1 MKTAGLMVVHG
12 NRPEALRDLLLGW
25 IDAHPLAPLET
36 EVVLVQSN
44 GVAQWLKLA
53 LARDRSDGG
62 LGIAA
67 AIDAQLPARFLW
79 QAYRAVLGADRV
91 PATSPF
97 DKRLLTW
104 RLVRLLP
111 ALLDRPAFAP
121 LRRFLDGDADL
132 RKRFQLAERLADLFD
147 QYQVYRADW
156 LEDWALGH
164 DRIGTSRR
172 GLVELSGDQRWQPQL
187 WRALLD
193 DMRPGDA
200 AHSRANVHRE
210 FVEAAALA
218 AEHGGARPAGLPRRV
233 LVFGISSLP
242 QQALEALA
250 ALSTWSS
257 VLMCVHNP
265 CEHFWAD
272 IVADRDLLRIG
283 RSRQARRGGLPPP
296 IDDDDLHRHA
306 HPLLAAW
313 GRQGRDFIRLLDVHD
328 DRQRYE
334 HRFADLSRRIDLFE
348 SNGDATLLQ
357 QLQDDIRDLRPLTET
372 RARWPRPDPSHDE
385 SIRFHVAHGALRE
398 VEILHD
404 QLLDALARDP
414 TLQPR
419 DIIVMVPDIDAYA
432 PHVQAVFGLPAA
444 GDPRCI
450 PFALTDRGQ
459 RHHDPLIGALDKLLD
474 LPSSRISAAEVI
486 DLLDVPALRRRF
498 GIDEG
503 RLPLLQRWVAAANVR
518 WGLHA
523 EQRDALALPG
533 VPGQNSW
540 RFGLE
545 RMMLGYAVG
554 DGGAWSGIEPLDE
567 VGGIDAELLGPLMRV
582 IDAIER
588 HWRAL
593 REPMSPAQ
601 WTGQLTALLDDF
613 FAAPDG
619 DDGFTLLR
627 LRQLLA
633 DWEAACDEA
642 GLTEPVS
649 LAIVRDH
656 WLGQLDAPTLGQPFF
671 GGGVTFAT
679 LMPMRAIPFR
689 RVCLLGMNDGDF
701 PRARVAMDFDLMGS
715 DYRPGDRSRRD
726 DDRYLF
732 LEAVL
737 SARDHLHVSWVGRS
751 IHDNSERPPSVLV
764 AQLRDHLQAGWR
776 IDPAMLTVEH
786 PLQPFSRR
794 YFEAG
799 RPPGLFSYADDWR
812 AGLQAAVDAAQAAGS
827 GAIGTADRDASAAAG
842 AAAGDAN
849 DGAAQD
855 HAGRR
860 APRLSAARL
869 EPPLTLNALQRFVR
883 NPAEAFFRAR
893 LRIAFDPIDPAA
905 LDHEPFEL
913 DALEQWQLQDELI
926 RAQRLAVDRG
936 LAREPALHDALD
948 RIRRRGA
955 LPIAGFAQPVIDALV
970 EPMDDLFD
978 RYRVAIRDWPEVLA
992 PRVVADPVIRDDPG
1006 LQLRDWLG
1014 DWRRRNFSAEGEG
1027 DGDGALARVLLSS
1040 SSLIKDNRYRRELLL
1055 SYWIEHVAAHL
1066 AGPPMTTCVIGK
1078 IGSVTL
1084 RPLSAEAAAEYW
1096 STLLD
1101 AYVEGLR
1108 DALPLA
1114 SKAGFAW
1121 LRSGGQPGVSI
1132 DSLSAGKARL
1142 AYDGQAGDFGKIG
1155 EVRGNPCLARAYPD
1169 FDALWADG
1177 RFAVWCDRLYAPL
1190 NAHMEAGDA

>member
-1 MKTAGLMVVHG
+1 MDAAGLMVVHG

-91 PATSPF
+91 PSTSPF
-97 DKRLLTW
+97 DERLLTW

-111 ALLDRPAFAP
+111 ALLDRQAFAP

-132 RKRFQLAERLADLFD
+132 RKRFQLAERLADLLD

-164 DRIGTSRR
+164 DRIRTSRR
-172 GLVELSGDQRWQPQL
+172 GVVELPDEQRWQPQL
-187 WRALLD
+187 WRSLLD

-210 FVEAAALA
+210 FVAAAALA
-218 AEHGGARPAGLPRRV
+218 AEHGGARPAGPQGLPRRV

-242 QQALEALA
+242 QQWLEALA
-250 ALSTWSS
+250 ALSTWMP

-296 IDDDDLHRHA
+296 VDDDDLHRHA

-313 GRQGRDFIRLLDVHD
+313 GRQGRDFIHLLDVHD

-334 HRFADLSRRIDLFE
+334 HRFDELSRRIDLFE
-348 SNGDATLLQ
+348 SSGEATLLQ
-357 QLQDDIRDLRPLTET
+357 QLQDDIRDLRPLAET
-372 RARWPRPDPSHDE
+372 RARWPRPDPSRDA

-404 QLLDALARDP
+404 QLLDALTRDP

-432 PHVQAVFGLPAA
+432 PHVQAVFGLPAP
-444 GDPRCI
+444 GDRRHI

-459 RHHDPLIGALDKLLD
+459 RHHDPLLGALDKLLE
-474 LPSSRISAAEVI
+474 LPMSRISAAEVI
-486 DLLDVPALRRRF
+486 DLLDVPAVRRRF
-498 GIDEG
+498 GIDEA

-523 EQRDALALPG
+523 EQRDALSLPG
-533 VPGQNSW
+533 SPEQNSW

-554 DGGAWSGIEPLDE
+554 DGDAWSDIEPLDE

-593 REPMSPAQ
+593 REPASPSQ
-601 WTGQLTALLDDF
+601 WTRRLTALLDDF

-619 DDGFTLLR
+619 DDGFTLVR
-627 LRQLLA
+627 LRKLLA
-633 DWEAACDEA
+633 DWQAACDEA
-642 GLTEPVS
+642 RLTEPVS

-656 WLGQLDAPTLGQPFF
+656 WLGQLDAPTLGQPFI

-701 PRARVAMDFDLMGS
+701 PRTRIAIDFDLMGS

-737 SARDHLHVSWVGRS
+737 SARDHLHLSWVGRS

-764 AQLRDHLQAGWR
+764 AQLRDHLRAGWR
-776 IDPAMLTVEH
+776 IDPAALTVEH

-799 RPPGLFSYADDWR
+799 RPPALFSYADDWR
-812 AGLQAAVDAAQAAGS
+812 AGLQAGIDPP
-827 GAIGTADRDASAAAG
+827 AAG
-842 AAAGDAN
+842 AAATRL
-849 DGAAQD
+849 AA
-855 HAGRR
+855 A
-860 APRLSAARL
+860 SL
-869 EPPLTLNALQRFVR
+869 EPPLTLDALRRFVR
-883 NPAEAFFRAR
+883 SPAEAFFRAR
-893 LRIAFDPIDPAA
+893 LRIAFDPVDPAA

-913 DALEQWQLQDELI
+913 DALEQWRLQDELI

-936 LAREPALHDALD
+936 LPRDEALRDALA

-955 LPIAGFAQPVIDALV
+955 LL
-970 EPMDDLFD
+970 EPMDDLFE
-978 RYRVAIRDWPEVLA
+978 RYLAAIADWPDAQA
-992 PRVVADPVIRDDPG
+992 PRLVVDPVVRADPG

-1014 DWRRRNFSAEGEG
+1014 DWRRDGG
-1027 DGDGALARVLLSS
+1027 DGLARVLLSS
-1040 SSLIKDNRYRRELLL
+1040 SSLIDKRRSYRREHLLRH
-1055 SYWIEHVAAHL
+1055 WIDHVAAHL
-1066 AGPPMTTCVIGK
+1066 AGPPMTTCVIGRN
-1078 IGSVTL
+1078 GSATL
-1084 RPLSAEAAAEYW
+1084 GPLAADAAARYW
-1096 STLLD
+1096 SALLD
-1101 AYVEGLR
+1101 AYADGLR
-1108 DALPLA
+1108 EALPLA
-1114 SKAGFAW
+1114 PRAGFAW
-1121 LRSGGQPGVSI
+1121 LRAGGRPGLPI
-1132 DSLSAGKARL
+1132 DADAARKARS
-1142 AYDGQAGDFGKIG
+1142 AYEGEDGRHGTPG
-1155 EVRGNPCLARAYPD
+1155 EVRRDPCLARAYPD

-1190 NAHMEAGDA
+1190 DAHLEGGDD